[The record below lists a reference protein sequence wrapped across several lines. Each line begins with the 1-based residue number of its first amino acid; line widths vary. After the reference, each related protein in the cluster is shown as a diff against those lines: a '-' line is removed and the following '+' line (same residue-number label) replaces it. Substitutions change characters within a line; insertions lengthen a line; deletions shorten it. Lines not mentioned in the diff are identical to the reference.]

1 MGTQPVLSATDLAA
15 LEQFKRDLPGC
26 RTWQLLESLHA
37 LEPLAG
43 TDPTIRVLYAA
54 IGGHL
59 TKRHNLDVAACLRHP
74 EGPAAGIAA
83 ELRAN
88 DVITAA
94 TN

>member
-1 MGTQPVLSATDLAA
+1 MSTQPVLTATDTAA
-15 LEQFKRDLPGC
+15 LEQLKRDLPRC
-26 RTWQLLESLHA
+26 RTWQLLETLHV
-37 LEPLAG
+37 LEPLAR
-43 TDPTIRVLYAA
+43 THTTIRVLYAA

-59 TKRHNLDVAACLRHP
+59 TKRHSLDTAACLRHP

>member
-1 MGTQPVLSATDLAA
+1 MSTPSVLSASDLAA
-15 LEQFKRDLPGC
+15 LEQFRRDLPGC
-26 RTWQLLESLHA
+26 QTWQLLETLHA

-43 TDPTIRVLYAA
+43 ADPSIRVLYAA

-59 TKRHNLDVAACLRHP
+59 TKRHSLDTAACLRHP
-74 EGPAAGIAA
+74 GGPAAGIAA

>member
-1 MGTQPVLSATDLAA
+1 MSTQPVLTATDTAA
-15 LEQFKRDLPGC
+15 LEQLKRDLPRC
-26 RTWQLLESLHA
+26 RTWQLLETLHA
-37 LEPLAG
+37 LEPLAR

-59 TKRHNLDVAACLRHP
+59 TKRHNLDAAACVRHP
-74 EGPAAGIAA
+74 EGPAAGVAA
-83 ELRAN
+83 ELRGN

>member
-1 MGTQPVLSATDLAA
+1 MSTPPVLSASDLAA
-15 LEQFKRDLPGC
+15 FEQFKRDLSGWQ
-26 RTWQLLESLHA
+26 TWQLLETLRA

-43 TDPTIRVLYAA
+43 SDPTIRVLYAA

-59 TKRHNLDVAACLRHP
+59 TRRHRLDVAACVRHP
-74 EGPAAGIAA
+74 DGPAAGVES

-88 DVITAA
+88 EIITAA